1 MSSLK
6 LNRSVAPT
14 LTGVIIATALGSFS
28 IADKINNF
36 YTPNVH
42 ELTQNTAHLSNRF
55 ITETFT
61 SVDVRET
68 NLNESLDNML
78 IDLFE
83 KISLNA
89 KPLEEDLA
97 KLLSENFI
105 DLF

>member
-28 IADKINNF
+28 IADRTNNF
-36 YTPNVH
+36 YTPNVQ
-42 ELTQNTAHLSNRF
+42 ELTQKAAHLSNGF
-55 ITETFT
+55 ITKTFT
-61 SVDVRET
+61 SVDVRES
-68 NLNESLDNML
+68 NLNESLDDML
-78 IDLFE
+78 VNLFE